1 MKFKVG
7 DTAEISRTIT
17 SEDIRAFADVSGDH
31 NPVHFDDEFARRMRF
46 EGRIAH
52 GMLTASLLSSAIGNQ
67 LPGPGTVYLGQALQ
81 FVAPVYP
88 GDTITAR
95 VTVTSIRED
104 KPILKLETV
113 CVNQRNEPVLKG
125 EATVLFRSA

>member
-7 DTAEISRTIT
+7 DSAEISRTIT
-17 SEDIRAFADVSGDH
+17 SEDVRAFADVSGDH

-125 EATVLFRSA
+125 EATVLLRSA